1 VFPLARCVV
10 TGGAGFIGSNLV
22 HRLLCEGHQVAVI
35 ENLAT
40 GKRENLLG
48 VEDSVEFILGDIRD
62 LDLLLRVLRGSE
74 VVYHQA
80 ALPSVPRSVQDP
92 ASTNETNVTG
102 TLHVL
107 LAARD
112 SEVRRVVLAS
122 SSSVYGNTQV
132 LPKKEDM
139 PAEPLSPY
147 AVSKYTNELYARV
160 FSRMYGLETV
170 CLRYFNVFG
179 PRQDPQSQY
188 AAVIPKFISAAL
200 HGDRPVIFGDG
211 EQSRDFTYV
220 DNVVEANMLAATAEE
235 VSGEVFNIGCGS
247 SYSLNQLVASLS
259 EILGTAIVPEHR
271 PQRPGDVRH
280 SLASI
285 ERARIRLCYEPSV
298 TFADGLRRAVEWFR
312 DCSRGPSSA

>member
-1 VFPLARCVV
+1 MFPLARCVV